1 MYQKIF
7 LLTVLLTASTLMHC
21 QYKSLFGNNSTKY
34 LIFETFLNGSEVND
48 HLSLGIIEDN
58 DYLYHQFQFVLIR
71 EDTVTGKVWKRASLS
86 DEEVLIMD
94 MSLNIG
100 DTMYLSQ
107 TNFYGLVYEVGNEG
121 YALVQNIFYNEYG
134 KNIELN
140 CHTNNPLTTDF
151 STEESIPLRF
161 IEGIGPNYS
170 MFYGYLFY
178 PENPYLVCSHKDDTL
193 AFINTEFNTCDSTL
207 FWEVGV
213 NAVVNIFP
221 KMQYSYHPNA
231 DYNSYNILF
240 SDSFNGKISLYSIS
254 GMELFTSQINN
265 ELCLVL
271 KKVYTF
277 YFIIL
282 LQIYTFILILNTI
295 YSF

>member
-1 MYQKIF
+1 M
-7 LLTVLLTASTLMHC
+7 S
-21 QYKSLFGNNSTKY
+21 QYKSLFGDNSTKY
-34 LIFETFLNGSEVND
+34 LIFETIFDGSQVNE
-48 HLSLGIIEDN
+48 HTSLGIIEDN
-58 DYLYHQFQFVLIR
+58 AYLYHQFQLGLIR

-107 TNFYGLVYEVGNEG
+107 TNFYGLVYEDGNQG

-170 MFYGYLFY
+170 MFYGFIFY
-178 PENPYLVCSHKDDTL
+178 PENTYLVCSYKDDTL
-193 AFINTEFNTCDSTL
+193 AFTNTEFNTCDSTI
-207 FWEVGV
+207 FWEVGQ
-213 NAVVNIFP
+213 NSGPLFNKDAQAFYCFP
-221 KMQYSYHPNA
+221 NPN
-231 DYNSYNILF
+231 NGTFNILCSNNF
-240 SDSFNGKISLYSIS
+240 SGELEIIDLAGNTIFTKTILNSTSINLSAPDLKNGIYI
-254 GMELFTSQINN
+254 I
-265 ELCLVL
+265 VL
-271 KKVYTF
+271 KNNLQSKRIRLVKV
-277 YFIIL
+277 
-282 LQIYTFILILNTI
+282 
-295 YSF
+295 